1 MSPVWAPFV
10 STELL
15 SRSLQT
21 APAQS
26 RCRYS
31 GQPQE
36 DGRKR
41 PQESWGTRLH
51 VYVPYPM
58 YFQQLLVPV
67 TRPQSASP
75 CHRRPLDSSRSPAHD
90 KEQASTSLFISLVS
104 QYSSHG

>member
-1 MSPVWAPFV
+1 MSPVSAPFV

-36 DGRKR
+36 DRRKR

-51 VYVPYPM
+51 VYVPCVL
-58 YFQQLLVPV
+58 Q
-67 TRPQSASP
+67 AI
-75 CHRRPLDSSRSPAHD
+75 
-90 KEQASTSLFISLVS
+90 ASTGNPATISIIVS
-104 QYSSHG
+104 PPAVGIVTVTCS